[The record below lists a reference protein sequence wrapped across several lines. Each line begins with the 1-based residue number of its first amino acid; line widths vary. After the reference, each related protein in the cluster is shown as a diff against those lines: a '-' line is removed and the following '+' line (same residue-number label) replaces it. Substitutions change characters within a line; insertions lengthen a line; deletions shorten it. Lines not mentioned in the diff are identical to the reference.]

1 MIVYVDGVFDLTH
14 DGHFKLFQQAKKLG
28 DILYVGVL
36 SDTECENYKRLP
48 ILTAEERELNILNS
62 KHVNKVI
69 LNVPNIVSQEFIE
82 KYKIDIV
89 AHAHNIDENDKS

>member
-36 SDTECENYKRLP
+36 K
-48 ILTAEERELNILNS
+48 
-62 KHVNKVI
+62 
-69 LNVPNIVSQEFIE
+69 
-82 KYKIDIV
+82 
-89 AHAHNIDENDKS
+89 